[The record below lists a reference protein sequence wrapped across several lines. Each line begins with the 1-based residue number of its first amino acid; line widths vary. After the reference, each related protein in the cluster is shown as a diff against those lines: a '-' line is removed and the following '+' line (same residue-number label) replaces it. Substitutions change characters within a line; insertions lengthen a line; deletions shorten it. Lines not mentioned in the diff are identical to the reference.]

1 MKCPHCNKSE
11 LVENNTGLF
20 DVFDCMDCGLEF
32 DEYHIDLMNENKRLR
47 EALEQIIKTTDYKLP
62 RYSDVYDD
70 RNMAVEQLLNIEETA
85 KQILE
90 ATK

>member
-1 MKCPHCNKSE
+1 MKCPNCGEDE
-11 LVENNTGLF
+11 LVEHQNRIYLYNCKSCYTDF
-20 DVFDCMDCGLEF
+20 DSI
-32 DEYHIDLMNENKRLR
+32 HIDLYDENKQLR